1 MRKDGDEIHIDDSEA
16 SAGETS
22 GRMRWVLGIGTA
34 LAIGLLTIIWMT
46 GALTQGD
53 VEEEATVTGEI
64 LSTDDEGDNTDSII
78 MEEGDSL
85 DDTEEVGGNAQ

>member
-1 MRKDGDEIHIDDSEA
+1 MVVHKQGDEIHVDDTEA

-22 GRMRWVLGIGTA
+22 GHMRWVLGIGLV
-34 LAIGLLTIIWMT
+34 LAIGLLTIIWVT

-64 LSTDDEGDNTDSII
+64 LSEQDEGDNTDSII
-78 MEEGDSL
+78 MEAGEEIEGAPEA
-85 DDTEEVGGNAQ
+85 TE